1 VANMNWFNSKMGDLK
16 NLIAD
21 TTGGVAVVPTPHSS
35 ATGKSAN
42 ITTLK
47 ENVNKAIDE
56 WALIRGHSWEIP
68 KEVAGTAETW
78 IEVDLSAHMLYAYS
92 GGRLINGF
100 LVATGPSTTPTIA
113 GTFKIYSKFPIYRM
127 RGTGYDLPDVPYVM
141 FYHKSY
147 AIHGVYWHNSFGVS
161 ISHGCINMLTSDAA
175 WLYEIVKVNTYV
187 FVHKRW

>member
-1 VANMNWFNSKMGDLK
+1 MNWFNSKIGDLK
-16 NLIAD
+16 NLVAPA
-21 TTGGVAVVPTPHSS
+21 TKGVASVPTLHAS
-35 ATGKSAN
+35 ATGKSAT

-56 WALIRGHSWEIP
+56 WALIRGHSWVTP
-68 KEVAGTAETW
+68 QEVAGTADAW

-100 LVATGPSTTPTIA
+100 LVATGASATPTIT
-113 GTFKIYSKFPIYRM
+113 GTYKIYSKFPTYRM
-127 RGTGYDLPDVPYVM
+127 RGIGYDLPDVPYVM
-141 FYHKSY
+141 FYHKGY

-161 ISHGCINMLTSDAA
+161 ISHGCVNMLTCDAA

-187 FVHKRW
+187 FVHQ